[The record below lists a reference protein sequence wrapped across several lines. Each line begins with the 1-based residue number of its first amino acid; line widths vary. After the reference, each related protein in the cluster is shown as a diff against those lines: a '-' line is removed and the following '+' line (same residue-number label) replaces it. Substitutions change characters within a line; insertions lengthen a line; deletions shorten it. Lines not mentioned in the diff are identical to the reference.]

1 MTSPTK
7 STAGGKAPRKALGHT
22 KPRAEGRPYKK
33 LDATVMQTR
42 MADIQ
47 KKLNVH
53 EAKSVLLR
61 DRLTAYEREKELR
74 QEADKNA
81 E

>member
-7 STAGGKAPRKALGHT
+7 SSGGKAPRKAL

-33 LDATVMQTR
+33 LDAVVMTTR
-42 MADIQ
+42 INDIQ
-47 KKLNVH
+47 KKLMVH

-61 DRLTAYEREKELR
+61 DRLTAYEREQQLR
-74 QEADKNA
+74 QDAATSA

>member
-7 STAGGKAPRKALGHT
+7 SSVGKAPRKAL

-33 LDATVMQTR
+33 LDAVVMTTR
-42 MADIQ
+42 ISDIQ
-47 KKLNVH
+47 KKLKVH

-61 DRLTAYEREKELR
+61 DRLNAYEREQQLR
-74 QEADKNA
+74 QEAATNA